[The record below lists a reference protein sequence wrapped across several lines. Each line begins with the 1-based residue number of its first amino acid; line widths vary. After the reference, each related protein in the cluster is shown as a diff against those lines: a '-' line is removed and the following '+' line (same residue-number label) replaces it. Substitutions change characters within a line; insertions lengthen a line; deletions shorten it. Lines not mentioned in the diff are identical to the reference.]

1 MSKEKRVKEAR
12 LKALSQIIKDETQ
25 SLRLFAKL
33 RARIHEATPE
43 SIREAADLEYELTGD
58 MVSTTLMGEALGL
71 SEFFDCDCS
80 MYYESIEGTPEIKAV
95 GHLLKCEHYVSEV

>member
-1 MSKEKRVKEAR
+1 MSGKLERAKQ
-12 LKALSQIIKDETQ
+12 KALNQVSSDAAQTE
-25 SLRLFAKL
+25 RLFVKL

-58 MVSTTLMGEALGL
+58 MVATTYMGEALNL

-80 MYYESIEGTPEIKAV
+80 EYYESLQQGDIHITAV
-95 GHLLKCEHYVSEV
+95 GHVPGCKYEAVK